1 MLQKKKRVFCSN
13 IAFAQYK
20 VIDIIFTGLRLDGK
34 VYDELLFDFTK
45 NKKTS
50 NSKIYIEEPHKI
62 LPMNEKIQFITKVF
76 NMTDNDEIKNCLREG
91 VTSYTNYQ
99 EFNAKAVAEKKKA

>member
-1 MLQKKKRVFCSN
+1 M
-13 IAFAQYK
+13 
-20 VIDIIFTGLRLDGK
+20 
-34 VYDELLFDFTK
+34 FDFTK

-50 NSKIYIEEPHKI
+50 NSKVYIEEPHKI
-62 LPMNEKIQFITKVF
+62 LQMDEKIQFINKAF
-76 NMTDNDEIKNCLREG
+76 NMIDNDEIKNCLREV